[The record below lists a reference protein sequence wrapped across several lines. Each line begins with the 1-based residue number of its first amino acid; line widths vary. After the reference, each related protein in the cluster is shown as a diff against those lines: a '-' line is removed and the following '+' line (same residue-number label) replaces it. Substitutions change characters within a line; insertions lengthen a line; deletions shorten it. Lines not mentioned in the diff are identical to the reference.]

1 MVFDTKTNTFLEQ
14 VPSISAKFDLTSWV
28 RQKSTVSALKP
39 GVETSNTGDIYVFV
53 TGTISIDLLPLFT
66 HRSLG
71 GSNLLFCPDINHR
84 RVFIPNVTRPSATGK
99 PGMHATVLNNDGP
112 NFHGN
117 KMGLMF
123 YSALNPSHAACRTG
137 LSLESFTD
145 VREHVPTVDD
155 STTRAEFTGP
165 VILKNQFAYP
175 VSAAEFCIPMN
186 YFDVD
191 VGPIDC
197 PPTPGD
203 YNPLLSKLQGVH
215 LSTLEAIRKF
225 VTDFHIPL
233 NISDQMTFAQ
243 EWFLLTVHYQL
254 HCPLCIGAWEGCHR
268 ICTAAI
274 LVEALK
280 PSPFLPNVPAIPMDD
295 IGFLNKNSAVFKS
308 VTVEIAG
315 MKNAKFMKEF
325 FKNIKDNGRD
335 ITSNMSH
342 AIKPSW
348 QSVF

>member
-1 MVFDTKTNTFLEQ
+1 M
-14 VPSISAKFDLTSWV
+14 
-28 RQKSTVSALKP
+28 
-39 GVETSNTGDIYVFV
+39 SNTGDIYVFT

-71 GSNLLFCPDINHR
+71 GSNLLFHPDINHC

-99 PGMHATVLNNDGP
+99 PGMHATALSNDGP

-117 KMGLMF
+117 KMGLIF
-123 YSALNPSHAACRTG
+123 YSALHHSQAEGHPN
-137 LSLESFTD
+137 LESFTD

-155 STTRAEFTGP
+155 STSRAVFTGP

-175 VSAAEFCIPMN
+175 VSAAEFRMLMN

-191 VGPIDC
+191 VGPIDH

-203 YNPLLSKLQGVH
+203 YEPLLSKLQGVH

-233 NISDQMTFAQ
+233 NISDQMTYAQ
-243 EWFLLTVHYQL
+243 AWFLLTVHYQV
-254 HCPLCIGAWEGCHR
+254 HCPVCIGAWEGCHQ
-268 ICTAAI
+268 IYTAAI
-274 LVEALK
+274 LVEALE

-295 IGFLNKNSAVFKS
+295 VGFLNKNSAVFKS

-315 MKNAKFMKEF
+315 MKNAKFTKEISRISRIMEGKF
-325 FKNIKDNGRD
+325 FP
-335 ITSNMSH
+335 T
-342 AIKPSW
+342 
-348 QSVF
+348 